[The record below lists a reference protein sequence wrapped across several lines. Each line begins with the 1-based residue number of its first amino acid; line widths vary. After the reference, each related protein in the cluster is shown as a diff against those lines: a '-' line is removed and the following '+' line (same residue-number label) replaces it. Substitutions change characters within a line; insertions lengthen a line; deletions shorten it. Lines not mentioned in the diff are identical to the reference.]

1 MRYAYPCNLVPDE
14 EEGEGFIV
22 AFPNVPGAITGALTR
37 EESLFLAEDA
47 LVAMLAVY
55 VQKGWDIPVPSP
67 LADGQELVAVLPVD
81 AGKLALYTAMREQ
94 GITEAAL
101 ADRLGLNK
109 ATVRK
114 LLNLDYRSH
123 ISQVMKALR
132 AVGRS
137 LIVEDRAA

>member
-22 AFPNVPGAITGALTR
+22 TFPDVPGAITGALTR

-47 LVAMLAVY
+47 LVAVLAVY
-55 VQKGWDIPVPSP
+55 VQKGLDLPVPSS
-67 LADGQELVAVLPVD
+67 LTDGQELVAVLPVD

-94 GITEAAL
+94 GITEATL
-101 ADRLGLNK
+101 ADRLGLSK
-109 ATVRK
+109 TAVRK

-123 ISQVMKALR
+123 IGQVMKALR

>member
-1 MRYAYPCNLVPDE
+1 MRYAYPCDLVADE
-14 EEGEGFIV
+14 EEGEGFV
-22 AFPNVPGAITGALTR
+22 VTFPDVPGAITGALTR

-55 VQKGWDIPVPSP
+55 VQKGWDIPVPGP
-67 LADGQELVAVLPVD
+67 LADGQELIAVLPID

-109 ATVRK
+109 AAVRK

>member
-1 MRYAYPCNLVPDE
+1 MRYAYPCDLVADK
-14 EEGEGFIV
+14 EEGDGFV
-22 AFPNVPGAITGALTR
+22 VTFPDIPGAITGASTR
-37 EESLFLAEDA
+37 EEALFLAEDA

-55 VQKGWDIPVPSP
+55 VKKGWDIPVPSP
-67 LADGQELVAVLPVD
+67 LTDGQELVAVLPVD
-81 AGKLALYTAMREQ
+81 AGKLALYTAMRKQ

-101 ADRLGLNK
+101 ADRLGVSN
-109 ATVRK
+109 AVVHK